1 MIRLSPSL
9 SAPAL
14 TLGLLLALV
23 PAPGCSTGDAPPSI
37 ESAAGS
43 ESATRPA
50 DESAGVTDA
59 GAASADGV
67 LADVAPRDGGDAEP
81 SSTTIQGAAQSGAAD
96 SSPGEAVAP
105 APTLSDPMTNNDQ
118 LDTPSEEVATLGAGC
133 FWCIEAV
140 LEQVEGVKSVESGY
154 MGGETLDPTYKDI
167 CTGRTGHAE
176 VVKVTFDPSAL
187 SYAELLDWFWRLHDP
202 TTLNRQGNDRGTQ
215 YRSAIFF
222 HSDEQRKIAETSKRD
237 VQPTF
242 SDPIVTEVSAAATFY
257 PAEKYHQGYYFDNTS
272 QGYCQMVIAPKLKKL
287 GLKY

>member
-1 MIRLSPSL
+1 MTSSISRLLLPTL
-9 SAPAL
+9 LLGTTL
-14 TLGLLLALV
+14 TLTHLT
-23 PAPGCSTGDAPPSI
+23 GCSAGDAPASS
-37 ESAAGS
+37 EGAVGAAKAQGGHH
-43 ESATRPA
+43 A
-50 DESAGVTDA
+50 DELTLSEAGDLAPVEPR
-59 GAASADGV
+59 ADEV
-67 LADVAPRDGGDAEP
+67 PSAEP
-81 SSTTIQGAAQSGAAD
+81 TPSTEAAPEGT
-96 SSPGEAVAP
+96 
-105 APTLSDPMTNNDQ
+105 APTPTVTMTNEGT
-118 LDTPSEEVATLGAGC
+118 DTSPSEEVATLGAGC

-140 LEQVEGVKSVESGY
+140 LEQVEGVQSVESGY
-154 MGGETLDPTYKDI
+154 TGGQTENPTYKDI

-176 VVKVTFDPSAL
+176 VVRVSFDPTVL

-215 YRSAIFF
+215 YRSAIFY

-242 SDPIVTEVSAAATFY
+242 DDPIVTEVTEAAVFY

>member
-9 SAPAL
+9 TAPAL
-14 TLGLLLALV
+14 TLGLLVALV

-37 ESAAGS
+37 EGTAGSGPGASSAAGS
-43 ESATRPA
+43 V
-50 DESAGVTDA
+50 GGTDA
-59 GAASADGV
+59 LAGGAQTS
-67 LADVAPRDGGDAEP
+67 LADVQPRAGGAMAP
-81 SSTTIQGAAQSGAAD
+81 STTTSGAAPVAALD
-96 SSPGEAVAP
+96 SSPGDTEAP
-105 APTLSDPMTNNDQ
+105 APTLDDPMSHNDQ
-118 LDTPSEEVATLGAGC
+118 VDAPSEEVATLGAGC

-154 MGGETLDPTYKDI
+154 TGGETLDPTYKDI

-176 VVKVTFDPSAL
+176 VVKVTFDPSVL